1 MFNFLC
7 IAGPLPFKSE
17 AKEEKQEV
25 VATIKGQSVE
35 ETSIK
40 QEESIVNKMPIKRL
54 PVSETPT
61 KTIKGVQEV
70 CKVFAALLVVAF
82 LVLLLLSFVPEVGYE
97 KSNNQSS

>member
-35 ETSIK
+35 ETNIK

-54 PVSETPT
+54 PVNETPT

-70 CKVFAALLVVAF
+70 CKVFAALLVIAF